1 MMRKSY
7 QKLARYVKG
16 SCQISHRNALSLV
29 VSLQIP
35 ANLLFPYP
43 SQSVPN
49 GLSGLVSSKTL
60 SGSANS
66 SRTVVLDRRRLLLR
80 AGAEGVLD
88 TDNPRVW
95 NKRED
100 ERLQT
105 LDNAHAKRRQPAQSG
120 FLFISHV
127 PRLAYYARST
137 RPCAASMSTPLPAA
151 DDGREAGRSDD
162 RRRPRRRCANRRQG
176 VARTC

>member
-1 MMRKSY
+1 MSRAVVKSRIETPCLWSY
-7 QKLARYVKG
+7 PCKFRQTFF
-16 SCQISHRNALSLV
+16 SPI
-29 VSLQIP
+29 
-35 ANLLFPYP
+35 P

-60 SGSANS
+60 SGSPNS

-88 TDNPRVW
+88 TDNPRVRD
-95 NKRED
+95 KREY

-105 LDNAHAKRRQPAQSG
+105 LDDAHAKRRQPA
-120 FLFISHV
+120 LREVI
-127 PRLAYYARST
+127 LAYYTRST
-137 RPCAASMSTPLPAA
+137 RPCAASISTPLPAA